1 MFKEFKEFAMKGN
14 LIDMAVAFVMGGAF
28 GTVVTAFIE
37 KLFLPLL
44 SPIMGGLDLSALAV
58 QITPAKLAADGTVE
72 KAAAVAEVGTFISA
86 MISFLIVAFAMFI
99 IVKGVNKM
107 KKAEAAAPA
116 APPAQEVLLG
126 EIRDLLAKR

>member
-1 MFKEFKEFAMKGN
+1 
-14 LIDMAVAFVMGGAF
+14 
-28 GTVVTAFIE
+28 
-37 KLFLPLL
+37 
-44 SPIMGGLDLSALAV
+44 
-58 QITPAKLAADGTVE
+58 
-72 KAAAVAEVGTFISA
+72 